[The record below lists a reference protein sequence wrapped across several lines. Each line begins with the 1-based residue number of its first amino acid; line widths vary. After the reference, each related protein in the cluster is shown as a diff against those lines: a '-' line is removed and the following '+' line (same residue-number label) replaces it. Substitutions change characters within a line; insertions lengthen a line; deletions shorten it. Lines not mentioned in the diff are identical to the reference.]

1 MHVFMQHIQSFTANA
16 AAAAAAAAGPV
27 VLDGLRLNQLS
38 LCRHLAGDLN
48 LTAPRLLLRG
58 RGAGRAGDELLE
70 LDLALPPPPA
80 PPVGPP
86 GPDGIVRPRLF
97 HPPGF
102 APAARVARAALL
114 PGTHGGGSAV
124 TGEQRGQAAAAQ
136 QQAAQGGSGGDGD
149 ADAPAV
155 GWDEWAAQQ
164 QQRLPWTADG
174 GAAVSAAAAAEAQR
188 ASHVLLR
195 RGDLHFSSTVN
206 ASGSEFAAALEH
218 LPLDELELGSLRGLL
233 VSAVLDVDLA
243 AAAGRLSA
251 SLASPRFSGL
261 AGTSLSAQARCGA
274 AALRSLVSEQRRS
287 CDANWHDICGLCR
300 QACCAHAPV

>member
-1 MHVFMQHIQSFTANA
+1 
-16 AAAAAAAAGPV
+16 V

-58 RGAGRAGDELLE
+58 KGAGRAGDELLE
-70 LDLALPPPPA
+70 LDLALPPSPA
-80 PPVGPP
+80 PPVDPP
-86 GPDGIVRPRLF
+86 GPDGLLQPRLYY
-97 HPPGF
+97 PPGF
-102 APAARVARAALL
+102 APAGRMPHTALL
-114 PGTHGGGSAV
+114 PGSSSSSAV

-136 QQAAQGGSGGDGD
+136 QQASQGGSGAGDGGDD
-149 ADAPAV
+149 AAAAAP
-155 GWDEWAAQQ
+155 GWEEWAAQE

-174 GAAVSAAAAAEAQR
+174 TAPLSAAAAAAEAQR

-233 VSAVLDVDLA
+233 VAAVLDVDLA

-261 AGTSLSAQARCGA
+261 AGTSLSAQAR
-274 AALRSLVSEQRRS
+274 
-287 CDANWHDICGLCR
+287 
-300 QACCAHAPV
+300 

>member
-1 MHVFMQHIQSFTANA
+1 
-16 AAAAAAAAGPV
+16 V
-27 VLDGLRLNQLS
+27 VLEGLRVNQLS

-48 LTAPRLLLRG
+48 LTAPRLLLKG

-80 PPVGPP
+80 PPVDPP
-86 GPDGIVRPRLF
+86 GPDGVVTPRLYCS
-97 HPPGF
+97 PGF
-102 APAARVARAALL
+102 VPAAQVARAALL
-114 PGTHGGGSAV
+114 PGTNSTAV
-124 TGEQRGQAAAAQ
+124 TGEQRSQAAADQ
-136 QQAAQGGSGGDGD
+136 QQVADGGGAGG

-174 GAAVSAAAAAEAQR
+174 AAAVSAAAAAEAQR

-261 AGTSLSAQARCGA
+261 AGTSLSAQARCG
-274 AALRSLVSEQRRS
+274 EQR
-287 CDANWHDICGLCR
+287 
-300 QACCAHAPV
+300 

>member
-1 MHVFMQHIQSFTANA
+1 
-16 AAAAAAAAGPV
+16 V

-38 LCRHLAGDLN
+38 LCRHLTGDLN
-48 LTAPRLLLRG
+48 LTAPRLLLRA

-80 PPVGPP
+80 PPVDLP
-86 GPDGIVRPRLF
+86 GPDGTVAPRLYY
-97 HPPGF
+97 PPGF
-102 APAARVARAALL
+102 APAARAARAALL
-114 PGTHGGGSAV
+114 PGASSTSTAV
-124 TGEQRGQAAAAQ
+124 TAEQRSQAAAAQ
-136 QQAAQGGSGGDGD
+136 QQVADGGGVGGAG
-149 ADAPAV
+149 APAV

-174 GAAVSAAAAAEAQR
+174 AAAVSAAAAAEAQR

-233 VSAVLDVDLA
+233 VAAVLDVDLA

-261 AGTSLSAQARCGA
+261 AGTSLSAQARCA
-274 AALRSLVSEQRRS
+274 QQR
-287 CDANWHDICGLCR
+287 
-300 QACCAHAPV
+300 

>member
-1 MHVFMQHIQSFTANA
+1 
-16 AAAAAAAAGPV
+16 V
-27 VLDGLRLNQLS
+27 VLDGLRVNQLS

-58 RGAGRAGDELLE
+58 RGAGRAGDELME

-80 PPVGPP
+80 PPVDPP
-86 GPDGIVRPRLF
+86 GPDGLVQPRLYY
-97 HPPGF
+97 PPGF
-102 APAARVARAALL
+102 APAARLARAALL
-114 PGTHGGGSAV
+114 PGTSSSSSAV
-124 TGEQRGQAAAAQ
+124 TGEQRSQAAAAQ
-136 QQAAQGGSGGDGD
+136 QQASQGGAGAGSGGAEAT
-149 ADAPAV
+149 ADAAGL

-174 GAAVSAAAAAEAQR
+174 PAAVSAAAAAEAQR

-233 VSAVLDVDLA
+233 VAAVLDVDLA

-261 AGTSLSAQARCGA
+261 AGTSLSAQARCGD
-274 AALRSLVSEQRRS
+274 RGRGQTQ
-287 CDANWHDICGLCR
+287 G
-300 QACCAHAPV
+300 